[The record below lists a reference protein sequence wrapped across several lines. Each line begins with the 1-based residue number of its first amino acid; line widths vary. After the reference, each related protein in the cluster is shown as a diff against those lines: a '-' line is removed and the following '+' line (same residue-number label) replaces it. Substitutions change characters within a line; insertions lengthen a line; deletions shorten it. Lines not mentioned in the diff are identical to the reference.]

1 MNAQV
6 ARALRRLQKERRTG
20 VFRSSLGGADRE
32 IFFDHGAIVGARSS
46 VPEER
51 LGEVMLR
58 HGRIDEAQLQ
68 RASRLLQTGRRRLGE
83 ALVELGI
90 VEQADVDAFIRTQLA
105 EITSQLMIRPPRKL
119 QFRNSRHRGRVTER
133 PVLVADAILEAAR
146 RTREIDPYLE
156 RMLDDDQI
164 PRITTE
170 AGSILAELGLKSNE
184 AFVLSRCDGFSRLR
198 DIFAQSPLAEDDTAR
213 ILLGLEQAGIIEMV
227 DAQAGT

>member
-20 VFRSSLGGADRE
+20 VFRTSRGSAERE
-32 IFFDHGAIVGARSS
+32 IFFDRGAIVGARSS
-46 VPEER
+46 VAEER
-51 LGEVMLR
+51 LGEVMVR
-58 HGRIDEAQLQ
+58 HGRIDERELS
-68 RASRLLQTGRRRLGE
+68 RASRLIQSGKRLGE

-90 VEQADVDAFIRTQLA
+90 VAEEEVEGFVRTQLA

-119 QFRNSRHRGRVTER
+119 QFRNAPHRGRVTDR

-146 RTREIDPYLE
+146 QVREIDPYLE
-156 RMLDDDQI
+156 KMLDDDQI
-164 PRITTE
+164 PRLTSE
-170 AGSILAELGLKSNE
+170 ADAILAELGLKSNE
-184 AFVLSRCDGFSRLR
+184 AFVLSRCDGLSRVR

-227 DAQAGT
+227 DAGAAGA